1 MANSTEFQKKNSIV
15 TGGAGFIGS
24 HLCEALLAEGRVICI
39 DNLSN
44 ASTDNI
50 EPMLSNPD
58 FVFIKHDVCQPLD
71 LESLPEL
78 ERFRISVQG
87 IQEVF
92 HLACP
97 MSVQNFNLNR
107 IAILDANSAAVKTT
121 LDWAVKYKAR
131 YVFASSACVY
141 GPRVSDLPVK
151 ENTLGI
157 LDHMTMRAA
166 YDEGKRF
173 AETMIST
180 YADIMGVDA
189 RVARIFRTYGPRLK
203 MHDAQMITDF
213 VVSALDNA
221 PMVVYGAESMKT
233 TLLYVTDAVSA
244 LMKLAKVQSGVGP
257 MNIGSEQEYTFAE
270 IAGKV
275 KEIIKSESTVAHEE
289 PLEFLSEHVIPDITY
304 AKQVLGWMPMV
315 RLENGLDHL
324 ADYVSANRNKLTY
337 SV

>member
-1 MANSTEFQKKNSIV
+1 MASSTEFQKKNSIV

-24 HLCEALLAEGRVICI
+24 HLCEALLQEGRVICI

-58 FVFIKHDVCQPLD
+58 FVFIKHDVCEPLD

-78 ERFRISVQG
+78 ERFKISVQG
-87 IQEVF
+87 IQEIF

-107 IAILDANSAAVKTT
+107 LAILDSNSSAVKTT
-121 LDWAVKYKAR
+121 LNWAAQYKAR
-131 YVFASSACVY
+131 YIFTSSACIY
-141 GPRVSDLPVK
+141 GPRVSDTPVK
-151 ENTLGI
+151 ENTFGV
-157 LDHMTMRAA
+157 LDHMAMRAA

-173 AETMIST
+173 AETMIAT
-180 YADIMGVDA
+180 YAEVLGIDTRIA
-189 RVARIFRTYGPRLK
+189 RLFRTYGPRLK
-203 MHDAQMITDF
+203 MHDAQMITEF
-213 VVSALDNA
+213 VASALDNA
-221 PMVVYGAESMKT
+221 PMVIYGSESMKT

-244 LMKLAKVQSGVGP
+244 LLKLAKVQSGVGP
-257 MNIGSEQEYTFAE
+257 MNIGSEQEYSFAE

-275 KEIIKSESTVAHEE
+275 REIVKSESVVAHEQ

-315 RLENGLDHL
+315 RLENGLGHL
-324 ADYVSANRNKLTY
+324 ADYVSANRNKLTF
-337 SV
+337 SL

>member
-1 MANSTEFQKKNSIV
+1 MATSTEFQKKNSIV

-24 HLCEALLAEGRVICI
+24 HLCEALLQEGRVICI

-58 FVFIKHDVCQPLD
+58 FVFIKHNVCEPLD

-87 IQEVF
+87 VQEIF

-107 IAILDANSAAVKTT
+107 IAILESNSSAVKTT

-141 GPRVSDLPVK
+141 GPRVTDAPIK
-151 ENTLGI
+151 ESTLGV
-157 LDHMTMRAA
+157 LDHMAMRAA

-180 YADIMGVDA
+180 YTDIMGVDA
-189 RVARIFRTYGPRLK
+189 RIARIFRTYGPRLK
-203 MHDAQMITDF
+203 MHDAQMITEF
-213 VVSALDNA
+213 VASALDNA
-221 PMVVYGAESMKT
+221 PMVIYGSESMKT

-270 IAGKV
+270 IAGRV
-275 KEIIKSESTVAHEE
+275 REIVKSESVIAHEQ

-304 AKQVLGWMPMV
+304 AKQILGWMPMV
-315 RLENGLDHL
+315 RLENGLDHMV
-324 ADYVSANRNKLTY
+324 DYVSANRNKLTF
-337 SV
+337 SL

>member
-1 MANSTEFQKKNSIV
+1 
-15 TGGAGFIGS
+15 
-24 HLCEALLAEGRVICI
+24 
-39 DNLSN
+39 
-44 ASTDNI
+44 
-50 EPMLSNPD
+50 
-58 FVFIKHDVCQPLD
+58 VCQPLD

-92 HLACP
+92 HHACP